1 MDSPAEFSVQAA
13 SEGGATVL
21 TGDWTAV
28 NLGDA
33 GARLRQALQGA
44 KATRLDLS
52 GIGRCDTAGAYAIV
66 RAADGNFEAA
76 SLTAPPPVARLLTL
90 VSHAS
95 RAARFRT
102 TATARSM
109 TCWSGSAVA

>member
-1 MDSPAEFSVQAA
+1 MVSPATFNVERSDQGWIAH
-13 SEGGATVL
+13 L

-33 GARLRQALQGA
+33 GARLRQALSGA

-66 RAADGNFEAA
+66 RATDGNFEAA
-76 SLTAPPPVARLLTL
+76 SLTA
-90 VSHAS
+90 HA
-95 RAARFRT
+95 AAR
-102 TATARSM
+102 
-109 TCWSGSAVA
+109 